1 MIEESRAIFVRG
13 VLFER
18 AIYNPSAYLPVNIY
32 APPLINCISW
42 RQKNMKKERK
52 AILAIAALSIVVMM
66 VTATVPV
73 LGKGN
78 GGGDFNDLNVGEIS
92 GGMGVTAIITNTGAE
107 EATNTPWSIYFCSG
121 WVFIGGLT
129 EGTINVP
136 AGGETTI
143 SSGLV
148 FGFGPG
154 SITVTAGDASKI
166 VSCFVLGPLV
176 LGIGPYP

>member
-1 MIEESRAIFVRG
+1 
-13 VLFER
+13 
-18 AIYNPSAYLPVNIY
+18 
-32 APPLINCISW
+32 
-42 RQKNMKKERK
+42 MKKERK
-52 AILAIAALSIVVMM
+52 VILAIAALSIVVMM

-73 LGKGN
+73 LGKSKLSNQDTFDFITGAKKA
-78 GGGDFNDLNVGEIS
+78 DFNDLNVGEIS
-92 GGMGVTAIITNTGAE
+92 GGIGVTAIITNTGTE

-121 WVFIGGLT
+121 LVFIGGLT

-154 SITVTAGDASKI
+154 SITATAGGASKI
-166 VSCFVLGPLV
+166 VSCFVLGPFV

>member
-1 MIEESRAIFVRG
+1 
-13 VLFER
+13 
-18 AIYNPSAYLPVNIY
+18 
-32 APPLINCISW
+32 
-42 RQKNMKKERK
+42 MKKIERK
-52 AILAIAALSIVVMM
+52 AILAVAALSIAVMM
-66 VTATVPV
+66 VTATGPV
-73 LGKGN
+73 LGKSK
-78 GGGDFNDLNVGEIS
+78 GGGDFNGLNVGEIS
-92 GGMGVTAIITNTGAE
+92 GGMGVTAIITNMGTAD
-107 EATNTPWSIYFCSG
+107 ATNVPWEIYFCSG
-121 WVFIGGLT
+121 LVFIGGFS

-166 VSCFVLGPLV
+166 VSCFILGPLI

>member
-1 MIEESRAIFVRG
+1 M
-13 VLFER
+13 
-18 AIYNPSAYLPVNIY
+18 
-32 APPLINCISW
+32 
-42 RQKNMKKERK
+42 
-52 AILAIAALSIVVMM
+52 
-66 VTATVPV
+66 
-73 LGKGN
+73 
-78 GGGDFNDLNVGEIS
+78 
-92 GGMGVTAIITNTGAE
+92 
-107 EATNTPWSIYFCSG
+107 YFCSG
-121 WVFIGGLT
+121 LGFIGGLR

-166 VSCFVLGPLV
+166 VSCFILGPLI

>member
-1 MIEESRAIFVRG
+1 
-13 VLFER
+13 
-18 AIYNPSAYLPVNIY
+18 
-32 APPLINCISW
+32 
-42 RQKNMKKERK
+42 MKKERK
-52 AILAIAALSIVVMM
+52 VILTITVLSIIVMM

-73 LGKGN
+73 LGKSKISN
-78 GGGDFNDLNVGEIS
+78 QDTFNLIKDVKKTDLNGLNVVEIL
-92 GGMGVTAIITNTGAE
+92 GGFGVTARINNTGASE
-107 EATNTPWSIYFCSG
+107 TTNTPWEIYFCSG
-121 WVFIGGLT
+121 RVFIGGFT

-148 FGFGPG
+148 FGIGPG

-166 VSCFVLGPLV
+166 VRCFILGPFI

>member
-1 MIEESRAIFVRG
+1 
-13 VLFER
+13 
-18 AIYNPSAYLPVNIY
+18 
-32 APPLINCISW
+32 
-42 RQKNMKKERK
+42 MKKERK
-52 AILAIAALSIVVMM
+52 VILSIAALSIAVMI
-66 VTATVPV
+66 VTVTVPV
-73 LGKGN
+73 LGKSKLSNQDTFDFITGAKKAVFN
-78 GGGDFNDLNVGEIS
+78 GLNVVEIS
-92 GGMGVTAIITNTGAE
+92 GGFGVTAVINNTGTA

-121 WVFIGGLT
+121 WVFIGGLK

-143 SSGLV
+143 RSGLV

-166 VSCFVLGPLV
+166 VSCFVLGPFV

>member
-1 MIEESRAIFVRG
+1 
-13 VLFER
+13 
-18 AIYNPSAYLPVNIY
+18 
-32 APPLINCISW
+32 
-42 RQKNMKKERK
+42 MKKERK
-52 AILAIAALSIVVMM
+52 TILAIAVLSIAVMM

-73 LGKGN
+73 LGKSKGE
-78 GGGDFNDLNVGEIS
+78 GDFNGLNVGAIS
-92 GGMGVTAIITNTGAE
+92 GGMGVTAIITNTGTAD
-107 EATNTPWSIYFCSG
+107 ATNVPWSIYFCSG
-121 WVFIGGLT
+121 LVFIGGLT

-166 VSCFVLGPLV
+166 VSCFILGPLI